1 MRSVPLRCFGEVSAI
16 SAPQSNALSAIRISS
31 VAMMTRSKFLARLDC
46 SQTRCRRDFPA
57 ITCNGFPG
65 KRVELQRAGIMAT
78 ALFISCRG
86 TQNYLHRGWNVIGNP
101 VRYALGYVGL
111 NSGSHPDG
119 PHARVMTAFDV
130 DLLIA
135 D

>member
-31 VAMMTRSKFLARLDC
+31 VAMMTRSKFLARLDR
-46 SQTRCRRDFPA
+46 SQTRRRRVFPA
-57 ITCNGFPG
+57 ITCSGFPG
-65 KRVELQRAGIMAT
+65 KRVELQRAGIIPT

-86 TQNYLHRGWNVIGNP
+86 PQNYLNRYRQIIGDPIRRALRNV
-101 VRYALGYVGL
+101 VL
-111 NSGSHPDG
+111 NSASHPDG
-119 PHARVMTAFDV
+119 PHARVMSTLNV